1 MNHLNGATGANL
13 GHSMCKRLE
22 TVDSM
27 AGRGACP
34 EPGRM
39 LLEVKIQQPV
49 EGRSPQA
56 GAQAAPG
63 TAVRAQASATLST
76 IFF

>member
-13 GHSMCKRLE
+13 GHSMCESLE

-39 LLEVKIQQPV
+39 LLEVKIQQQV
-49 EGRSPQA
+49 EGRSP
-56 GAQAAPG
+56 
-63 TAVRAQASATLST
+63 
-76 IFF
+76 

>member
-1 MNHLNGATGANL
+1 MSHLNGAKGDKR
-13 GHSMCKRLE
+13 GHSMCKSLE

-27 AGRGACP
+27 AGRGTCP

-39 LLEVKIQQPV
+39 LLEVKIQQQV
-49 EGRSPQA
+49 EGRSPRA

-63 TAVRAQASATLST
+63 TVIRAQAALST
-76 IFF
+76 VFF